1 MYKKIISIVSKFV
14 KIIIPIEKLNYM
26 QNILLQIDVY
36 IKVEELIS
44 FLIIITSFLFII
56 FLFLSYV
63 FDFSIY
69 ITIFVSVI
77 PIILLVNLVLYKYE
91 HKQDIIEEDLPD
103 FLRQVASLLRVGL
116 GLESALTELS
126 KSSDRPL
133 NNEIKRALLEIRFGK
148 SFNDSLWDITSR
160 NDSDNLKHIF
170 QIIIYSKE
178 AGGNLA
184 NILDTI
190 AVDLSDIILLR
201 KERKAS
207 VMMSVMFLLVSSI
220 IATPFALG
228 MIRLYSEFIEQM
240 GKYNPL
246 ITVIPLVSVGYM
258 VIHSILVSILLGIV
272 LYSNIKK
279 GIKYILII
287 MPVSLLIY
295 YISQLIFKGILGIGG
310 IL

>member
-1 MYKKIISIVSKFV
+1 MYKKIINIVSNFV

-44 FLIIITSFLFII
+44 FLMIITSFLFII
-56 FLFLSYV
+56 FLFLGYV

-69 ITIFVSVI
+69 ITIFISII
-77 PIILLVNLVLYKYE
+77 PVILLVNLVLYKYE

-148 SFNDSLWDITSR
+148 SFNDSLLDITNR

-178 AGGNLA
+178 SGGNLA

-190 AVDLSDIILLR
+190 AVDLSDIIMLR

-207 VMMSVMFLLVSSI
+207 VMMSVMFLLISSI

-228 MIRLYSEFIEQM
+228 MIRLYSEFIEQI

-258 VIHSILVSILLGIV
+258 IIHSILVSILLGIV
-272 LYSNIKK
+272 MYSDIKK
-279 GIKYILII
+279 GIKYIFII

>member
-1 MYKKIISIVSKFV
+1 MYKKIINIVSNFV
-14 KIIIPIEKLNYM
+14 KILIPIEKLNYM

-44 FLIIITSFLFII
+44 FLMIITSFLFII
-56 FLFLSYV
+56 FLFLGYV

-69 ITIFVSVI
+69 ITIFISII
-77 PIILLVNLVLYKYE
+77 PVILLVNLVLYKYE

-148 SFNDSLWDITSR
+148 SFNDSLLDITNR

-178 AGGNLA
+178 SGGNLA

-190 AVDLSDIILLR
+190 AVDLSDIIMLR

-207 VMMSVMFLLVSSI
+207 VMMSVMFLLISSI

-228 MIRLYSEFIEQM
+228 MIRLYSEFIEQI

-258 VIHSILVSILLGIV
+258 IIHSILVSILLGIV
-272 LYSNIKK
+272 MYSDIKK
-279 GIKYILII
+279 GIKYIFII